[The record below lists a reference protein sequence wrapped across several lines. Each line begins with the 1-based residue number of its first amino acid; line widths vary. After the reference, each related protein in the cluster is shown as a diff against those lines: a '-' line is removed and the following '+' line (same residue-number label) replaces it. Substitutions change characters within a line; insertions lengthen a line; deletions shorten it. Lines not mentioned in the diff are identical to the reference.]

1 MGSKSRV
8 KENAYQT
15 KKVSFGPRNVFE
27 KQKIEML

>member
-1 MGSKSRV
+1 MNIKNGERISD
-8 KENAYQT
+8 